1 MILGRFTKQ
10 PIEEESYSIF
20 FERDMSDSDSIVRAW
35 CSISDALTV
44 EQSII
49 AKAPIVA
56 SVDKAIYY
64 TDFGVTLNSQPD
76 GFSLSISNTDQVQPI
91 SIASD
96 GIEGAV
102 NFSLPART
110 SIYLE
115 RVSAQWVIQAKAV
128 STAVIEPG
136 SQRVSTKVI
145 GGQHENQYKVE
156 VTVKTLESRVLQN
169 EFIVKVK
176 DS

>member
-10 PIEEESYSIF
+10 PIEEESYSIY

-35 CSISDALTV
+35 CSIADNLV
-44 EQSII
+44 IEQSIV

-56 SVDKAIYY
+56 SMDKAIYY
-64 TDFGVTLNSQPD
+64 TDFPVTLPNQPD
-76 GFSLSISNTDQVQPI
+76 GFVVSISNTDQVQAI
-91 SIASD
+91 SIASS

-115 RVSAQWVIQAKAV
+115 RIAGQWVIQAKAV
-128 STAVIEPG
+128 STTLIEPG
-136 SQRVSTKVI
+136 SQRVSTKVT
-145 GGQHENQYKVE
+145 GGQHDVQYKVE